1 MSKAIIVNNKKFES
15 ISEAARFFNV
25 SLGLVYKRLKQGMP
39 IDKAFTTQ
47 RKYTIKYNKK
57 QPKLISQLIGL
68 DGKAY
73 KTLPELAKA
82 CNISVIK
89 LCWRLFRGMTVEQAI
104 HA

>member
-1 MSKAIIVNNKKFES
+1 MSKTITVNNQEFES
-15 ISEAARFFNV
+15 ISAAARFFNV

-39 IDKAFTTQ
+39 IDKVFTTQ

-82 CNISVIK
+82 SNISVIK
-89 LCWRLFRGMTVEQAI
+89 LCWRLFKGMTVEQAI
-104 HA
+104 RA